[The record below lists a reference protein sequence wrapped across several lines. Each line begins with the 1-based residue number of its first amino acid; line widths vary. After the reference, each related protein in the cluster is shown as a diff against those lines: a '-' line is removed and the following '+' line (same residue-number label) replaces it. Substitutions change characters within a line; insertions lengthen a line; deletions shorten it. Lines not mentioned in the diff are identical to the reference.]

1 MRASATCGS
10 RAKSSAHR
18 PAPRLAAP
26 GERSNTG
33 FASFAWSLPRRA
45 WSAIMSI
52 AVSSGRSSHSV
63 PAGRRYRTVGQPA
76 RLLHELAGS
85 RALLAQRAL
94 VDRRARVALDVDQLA
109 SACMDDLPASHRAGG
124 ADRLGRLQP
133 GDARPRRQR
142 LPRHR
147 AGTHPP
153 IRGTTDERE
162 LSQPL
167 ERSRA

>member
-1 MRASATCGS
+1 MSKRDVWLAGEVLSAPASASTRCDR
-10 RAKSSAHR
+10 RAIDHR
-18 PAPRLAAP
+18 VCKLRM
-26 GERSNTG
+26 G
-33 FASFAWSLPRRA
+33 RA
-45 WSAIMSI
+45 WSR
-52 AVSSGRSSHSV
+52 VVGDHV
-63 PAGRRYRTVGQPA
+63 HRRLERQVLPFRPTRPYRTVGQPA

-85 RALLAQRAL
+85 RALRAQRAL

-167 ERSRA
+167 ERLRA